1 MTSTREA
8 TLLNS
13 LSADP
18 ARQNLIAELDDLK
31 HHAKEV
37 SVQGAAKLL
46 GQWYHPVNYFP
57 EFLSRLIS
65 VSPLIETQ
73 SSICRIL
80 WQELGEGDPAG
91 AHVALYVDTMEAA
104 GFARDTVARS
114 EAAPYTAELVDA
126 YRKSSYDPISGLGFL
141 YGTEVADLPMVSA
154 VGHLVRTCTGKKE
167 FPWVDIHVK
176 QEPEHVNS
184 SSRALLPSFSKEEE
198 SRIVGGARE
207 LWSLWTLFFRGAKQA
222 MLN

>member
-1 MTSTREA
+1 S
-8 TLLNS
+8 S

-18 ARQNLIAELDDLK
+18 AREGLIAVLDDLK
-31 HHAKEV
+31 HNAKDV
-37 SVQGAAKLL
+37 SIDGAATLL

-73 SSICRIL
+73 TSICGIL
-80 WQELGEGDPAG
+80 WQELGEGDPAA
-91 AHVALYVDTMEAA
+91 AHTALYVDTMESA
-104 GFARDTVARS
+104 GFARDTVAGS
-114 EAAPYTAELVDA
+114 SPAPYTAELVDA
-126 YRKSSYDPISGLGFL
+126 YRKSSYDPITGLGFL

-176 QEPEHVNS
+176 QEPDHVKS
-184 SSRALLPSFSKEEE
+184 SSRALLPSFTKEEE
-198 SRIVGGARE
+198 ARIVGGARE
-207 LWSLWTLFFRGAKQA
+207 LWMLWTGFFQGVKKTI
-222 MLN
+222 LN